1 MINAWA
7 SWCPPCQAEF
17 GLFATASAHYG
28 RDVAFLG
35 ADTERLLRR
44 RRAAF
49 LAAHPVSYPEL
60 PDHLRPASTRSP
72 PTPGLPT
79 TIFINR
85 AGKVA
90 YVHVGQYDSQ
100 GSLDGDV
107 ETYALG
113 G

>member
-1 MINAWA
+1 VINAWA
-7 SWCPPCQAEF
+7 SWCPACRSEF

-28 RDVAFLG
+28 RDVAFIG
-35 ADTERLLRR
+35 ADTSDYSAGDAR
-44 RRAAF
+44 AF
-49 LAAHPVSYPEL
+49 LTTHPVTYPSYQTTTADL
-60 PDHLRPASTRSP
+60 SP
-72 PTPGLPT
+72 LAPIPGLPT

-85 AGKVA
+85 TGRVA
-90 YVHVGQYDSQ
+90 YVHIGQYDSQ